1 MAAKL
6 SPGTKIIQSGAPA
19 VYPREVQVRARYQV
33 PDLLRR
39 GSQPGQRVKNYR
51 LIAGPRQHSQF
62 LHHSLIAATESA
74 PVQMDAVS
82 YTHLRAHETVLDLV
96 CRLLLEKKNINRKNQ

>member
-1 MAAKL
+1 MAVKL
-6 SPGTKIIQSGAPA
+6 SPGTQIIQSGAPA

-51 LIAGPRQHSQF
+51 LIAGPRQHNQF
-62 LHHSLIAATESA
+62 LHHSLLAATESA
-74 PVQMDAVS
+74 PMQMDVYHRVAKFRHSTPPSS
-82 YTHLRAHETVLDLV
+82 YPPAIIT
-96 CRLLLEKKNINRKNQ
+96 